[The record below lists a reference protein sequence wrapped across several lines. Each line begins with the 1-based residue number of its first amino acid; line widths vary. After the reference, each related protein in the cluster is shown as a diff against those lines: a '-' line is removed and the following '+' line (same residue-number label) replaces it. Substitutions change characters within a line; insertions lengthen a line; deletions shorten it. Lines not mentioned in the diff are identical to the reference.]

1 MNNPSVNNNFNKK
14 KIVSNVMYALMA
26 QGISLILSVL
36 MALIVPKIMGIEE
49 FSYWQLFLFYS
60 GYSGFFHFGLND
72 GIYLREGGTS
82 YEKLNKGL
90 IGTQLRVS
98 FLFHCGIAILIT
110 ILTLLFI
117 EDIGRKVVWI
127 ATAMSLPIINASS
140 FIGYIFQAV
149 NQTKIYSLSVIL
161 DKVFL

>member
-72 GIYLREGGTS
+72 GIYLREAR
-82 YEKLNKGL
+82 YKL
-90 IGTQLRVS
+90 
-98 FLFHCGIAILIT
+98 
-110 ILTLLFI
+110 
-117 EDIGRKVVWI
+117 
-127 ATAMSLPIINASS
+127 
-140 FIGYIFQAV
+140 
-149 NQTKIYSLSVIL
+149 
-161 DKVFL
+161 